1 MIIETLETPFDL
13 SGVKRL
19 HLPFRLTGRCACGQD
34 VVVDLSGPDSDYLHH
49 PAVGGVSWVYFY
61 CPACERDWDEPV
73 RLLVVLLP
81 EEVPT

>member
-13 SGVKRL
+13 SYVKRL
-19 HLPFRLTGRCACGQD
+19 YLPFKVTGRCACGKD

-61 CPACERDWDEPV
+61 CPACEREWDESV
-73 RLLVVLLP
+73 RLLVALVP